1 MKRLIIIVLFTA
13 FVFGSAAQE
22 VASLSGF
29 VKTETTKTSFKEGE
43 WLKFRIHF
51 GIINAGYA
59 TLKLKNSRKKGKLLY
74 HAIGKG
80 WTSGAARMFYE
91 IDDNYESYFTKDT
104 IKPIK
109 FKRRVDEEGYLIRR
123 DLYFDHKENEVTIKD
138 LEKKTEI
145 QVAIK
150 NVQDMVSAFYYVR
163 NIDLSNVQ
171 EGDEIEVDL
180 FFDGE
185 TYPFKL
191 KFLEK
196 EILKSKFGKIKTWKI
211 RPLVQQGRVFEGQE
225 SLTLWVTDDANKLP
239 IRIKA
244 DLVVGSL
251 KADLDEFKGLANPF
265 NIVLN

>member
-1 MKRLIIIVLFTA
+1 MKRTIIILLFTA
-13 FVFGSAAQE
+13 FIFGSTAQE
-22 VASLSGF
+22 LAALSDTI
-29 VKTETTKTSFKEGE
+29 KTETKESSFKEGE

-59 TLKLKNSRKKGKLLY
+59 TLKLKNSKKNGKSLF

-80 WTSGAARMFYE
+80 WTSGAARLFFKVN
-91 IDDNYESYFTKDT
+91 DNYESYFTKDT

-109 FKRRVDEEGYLIRR
+109 FKRRVNEDGYLIRR
-123 DLYFDHKENEVTIKD
+123 DLLFNHEEKEVTIKD
-138 LEKKTEI
+138 FEKKTET

-150 NVQDMVSAFYYVR
+150 NVQDMISSFYYLR
-163 NIDLSNVQ
+163 NIDLTHIKA
-171 EGDEIEVDL
+171 GDEIMVNL

-196 EILKSKFGKIKTWKI
+196 DILKSKFGKINTWKI
-211 RPLVQQGRVFEGQE
+211 RPLVQKGRIFEGQE
-225 SLTLWVTDDANKLP
+225 SLTLWITDDANKLP
-239 IRIKA
+239 IRVKA

-251 KADLDEFKGLANPF
+251 KADLEEFKGLANPF
-265 NIVLN
+265 NIVIN